1 MPERKFKFRERTE
14 TDDIDAIIHQSV
26 ARYEGDTFTLPTP
39 RTAPLA
45 VWLTPPAQ
53 KPEVTTAAT
62 PATTPAATP
71 AVTAKATPAAT
82 PTDTH
87 VDTNMPVGQ
96 PAGPEASANATS
108 ATSATSAS
116 STGRSSYMDSEIRK
130 LLNWPLSTAAA
141 CHNCAHEFDG
151 VPVPLPVRYDEFRKV
166 YFCRGIFC
174 SWQCAKRYN
183 MDTTH
188 GRSGTRNMFIAN
200 LAFAT
205 WIKLKGPIGET
216 KMNRMQRYLDSGGIQ
231 PAQPKEVLIRF
242 GGNVSIDDYRKG
254 FYSVTFPDDVLNA
267 EFNGKY
273 IRDVRDNTK
282 ILLPFARED
291 DSVHNRTDSENTGGS
306 GASGFSAAPIV
317 GVKRCGVPRIEM
329 GSWKDAL
336 SRVLA
341 DDKKPS
347 APLGNV
353 EVRLA
358 RKRPLRTKDTLLTS
372 MGIKISKKPKT

>member
-1 MPERKFKFRERTE
+1 MSGRRIKFRERTE
-14 TDDIDAIIHQSV
+14 TDDIDSIIHQPS
-26 ARYEGDTFTLPTP
+26 AREEGNVITLPAP
-39 RTAPLA
+39 RTVPLA
-45 VWLTPPAQ
+45 VWLKPPAPRVTEVIMSEPVIEVGPDP
-53 KPEVTTAAT
+53 KPVT
-62 PATTPAATP
+62 PSVPKS
-71 AVTAKATPAAT
+71 AVESF
-82 PTDTH
+82 
-87 VDTNMPVGQ
+87 GSSS
-96 PAGPEASANATS
+96 GASSGASSND
-108 ATSATSAS
+108 S
-116 STGRSSYMDSEIRK
+116 STGRCSYKDAEIRK
-130 LLNWPLSTAAA
+130 LLNWPLTTSAA

-151 VPVPLPVRYDEFRKV
+151 IPVPLPVRYDEIRKI

-183 MDTTH
+183 MDTTS
-188 GRSGTRNMFIAN
+188 GRSGGRNMFIAN

-205 WIKLKGPIGET
+205 WIKLKGPVGET
-216 KMNRMQRYLDSGGIQ
+216 KMNRMKRYLDAGGIQ

-242 GGNVSIDDYRKG
+242 GGNVSIDEYRKG
-254 FYSVTFPDDVLNA
+254 FYSVAFPEDVLDT
-267 EFNGKY
+267 EFNGKF
-273 IRDVRDNTK
+273 IRDIHDNTK
-282 ILLPFARED
+282 ILLPFTRED
-291 DSVHNRTDSENTGGS
+291 DSVHNRTDSENTAGS
-306 GASGFSAAPIV
+306 GTSGFSTAPIV